1 MEVAHYL
8 LIDPEEVTR
17 RIRNKSSRRAKV
29 ARALV
34 WWENSRIA
42 SKQAEVGLKMNEHET
57 FGGAPAQHFSRA
69 LYGYL
74 PRELRA
80 QVTAREFYSAM
91 EVLKKAK
98 VAWVWKTLKGEEG
111 FTHLHMWNLQ
121 SGELT
126 GVFGWS
132 GERLERD
139 EALTLLE
146 DYSVIAPTG
155 SEPARSYW
163 IRQALGELQDD

>member
-17 RIRNKSSRRAKV
+17 VLRNKQSRRAKV
-29 ARALV
+29 ARALL

-42 SKQAEVGLKMNEHET
+42 SKQAEVGLRMNEHET

-69 LYGYL
+69 LYAYL

-80 QVTAREFYSAM
+80 KVSAREFYSAM
-91 EVLKKAK
+91 EVLKKAN
-98 VAWVWKTLKGEEG
+98 VAWVWKTLKADNS

-121 SGELT
+121 STKLT
-126 GVFGWS
+126 SVFGWDGS
-132 GERLERD
+132 RLERD

-146 DYSVIAPTG
+146 DYAVVTPTG
-155 SEPARSYW
+155 SEPSRGYW
-163 IRQALGELQDD
+163 IKMALAELE